1 MMMKMMTTF
10 FPKTIFSRQNYGVVS
25 FLMTLYTSYIFAQRG
40 DKKAFRAS

>member
-1 MMMKMMTTF
+1 MMKMMTTF

-25 FLMTLYTSYIFAQRG
+25 FLMTLYTSYIFAQQRG